1 MKIGFIGLGNV
12 GGKLAGSLLRNNFDL
27 TVRDLDEN
35 LTNSLKDLGAKVA
48 KSPKELAEQS
58 DLIITSLP
66 SPEVSAE
73 VMESEDGILNGL
85 SEKKIWLEMST
96 TDENEVKRLG
106 KKVIEKKAIPLD
118 GPVSGGCHR
127 AATGNIAIF
136 VGGERKAFEK
146 ILPAL
151 TVMGRK
157 ILHTGEL
164 GTASVLKVITNYLA
178 SAHLVALGEAWTV
191 AKKSNLD
198 LAKTYK
204 GIAISS
210 GNSFVHETESQVI
223 LNGSYNINFTMDL
236 VLKDTSLFDNLAK
249 KLNAPLEISP
259 QIVEIFKDGQ
269 KKYGS
274 RAWSSMIVKRM
285 EDLNNIN
292 FPSDIKK
299 LNDEELKVLSEE
311 VRSEMIDAVSKTGG
325 HLGAGLGVVE
335 LTVAI
340 HATFDTPH
348 DRLIWDVGHQAYPHK
363 ILTGR
368 KNKIHTI
375 RQKEGLAP
383 FPAISESEFD
393 AFGVGHSST
402 SISAALGMTIGS
414 NDKALAVI
422 GDGALTAGMAVDA
435 NVLIFERIREEIKLN
450 KGPARAIELGYEK
463 ALSAIIDA
471 NITTFI
477 TAVILFAIGSGPVR
491 GFSVTLGL
499 GIITS
504 VFTAI
509 FVTRLLIVIWFE
521 RRRPRKVEV

>member
-27 TVRDLDEN
+27 TVRDLDES
-35 LTNSLKDLGAKVA
+35 LTNPLKDLGAKVA
-48 KSPKELAEQS
+48 NSPKELAEQT

-66 SPEVSAE
+66 SPEISAE
-73 VMESEDGILNGL
+73 VMEANDGIINGM
-85 SEKKIWLEMST
+85 SENKIWLEMST

-106 KKVIEKKAIPLD
+106 EKVIAKKGIPMD

-164 GTASVLKVITNYLA
+164 GSASVLKVITNYLA
-178 SAHLVALGEAWTV
+178 SVHLVALGEAWTV

-236 VLKDTSLFDNLAK
+236 VLKDTGLFDNLAK
-249 KLNAPLEISP
+249 KLNASLEISP

-285 EDLNNIN
+285 EDLNKIN
-292 FPSDIKK
+292 FRANGFP
-299 LNDEELKVLSEE
+299 DELIDNEPEE
-311 VRSEMIDAVSKTGG
+311 K
-325 HLGAGLGVVE
+325 
-335 LTVAI
+335 
-340 HATFDTPH
+340 
-348 DRLIWDVGHQAYPHK
+348 
-363 ILTGR
+363 
-368 KNKIHTI
+368 
-375 RQKEGLAP
+375 
-383 FPAISESEFD
+383 
-393 AFGVGHSST
+393 
-402 SISAALGMTIGS
+402 
-414 NDKALAVI
+414 
-422 GDGALTAGMAVDA
+422 
-435 NVLIFERIREEIKLN
+435 
-450 KGPARAIELGYEK
+450 GYE
-463 ALSAIIDA
+463 I
-471 NITTFI
+471 
-477 TAVILFAIGSGPVR
+477 
-491 GFSVTLGL
+491 
-499 GIITS
+499 
-504 VFTAI
+504 
-509 FVTRLLIVIWFE
+509 
-521 RRRPRKVEV
+521 

>member
-27 TVRDLDEN
+27 TVRDIDEN
-35 LTNSLKDLGAKVA
+35 LTNPLKDLGAKVA
-48 KSPKELAEQS
+48 KSPKELAEKT

-73 VMESEDGILNGL
+73 VMEADDGIINGL
-85 SEKKIWLEMST
+85 SENKIWLEMST
-96 TDENEVKRLG
+96 TDENEVKRIG
-106 KKVIEKKAIPLD
+106 KKVIEKKAIPMD

-127 AATGNIAIF
+127 AATGNISIF

-146 ILPAL
+146 ILPVL

-178 SAHLVALGEAWTV
+178 SVHLVALGEAWTV

-198 LAKTYK
+198 LSKTYK

-249 KLNAPLEISP
+249 KINAPLEISP

-292 FPSDIKK
+292 FRANGFP
-299 LNDEELKVLSEE
+299 DELVDSE
-311 VRSEMIDAVSKTGG
+311 
-325 HLGAGLGVVE
+325 
-335 LTVAI
+335 
-340 HATFDTPH
+340 P
-348 DRLIWDVGHQAYPHK
+348 
-363 ILTGR
+363 
-368 KNKIHTI
+368 
-375 RQKEGLAP
+375 
-383 FPAISESEFD
+383 
-393 AFGVGHSST
+393 
-402 SISAALGMTIGS
+402 
-414 NDKALAVI
+414 
-422 GDGALTAGMAVDA
+422 
-435 NVLIFERIREEIKLN
+435 EEK
-450 KGPARAIELGYEK
+450 GYE
-463 ALSAIIDA
+463 I
-471 NITTFI
+471 
-477 TAVILFAIGSGPVR
+477 
-491 GFSVTLGL
+491 
-499 GIITS
+499 
-504 VFTAI
+504 
-509 FVTRLLIVIWFE
+509 
-521 RRRPRKVEV
+521 